1 MAFYDADLFESLRKL
16 IYQSTR
22 DPTYLQQLDMTF
34 EIVDNGKT
42 GQNRQC
48 DRKLV
53 YYEPQ
58 RHNFRLVR
66 LMMKFFMTH
75 NDVITDKKLK
85 FCFLDNKHVELIQ
98 GGASCSV
105 NNENIYDYVRRYAMY
120 KMVTKPAP
128 AIKEIRSGVHDVISE
143 GSLNGLTPEDWWLL
157 GMIRK

>member
-34 EIVDNGKT
+34 EIVDNGKLNQKT
-42 GQNRQC
+42 
-48 DRKLV
+48 V
-53 YYEPQ
+53 SY
-58 RHNFRLVR
+58 
-66 LMMKFFMTH
+66 
-75 NDVITDKKLK
+75 
-85 FCFLDNKHVELIQ
+85 FLDNKHVELIQ

-157 GMIRK
+157 GMI